1 MIKMCKF
8 HRVFLFIIS
17 FSLFIAC
24 SKDDPGTSE
33 PTRID
38 RSGNLRA
45 TGSSGED
52 LVSDARFTS
61 INVELVYV
69 NGNRPTDEAVAV
81 LKNFLERRVFK
92 PDGITFNLRG
102 VSSSGNAPF
111 DIDEIAQ
118 IERDERTAYNV
129 GDEIAVFIYFADGS
143 NEDDTNE
150 KFVLASSFRNTSIV
164 VYERTIRNFST
175 RPGAPSRGALEA
187 ATLNHEFGHLFGLVD
202 LGTPLTSD
210 HEDPNAQ
217 GHCIVTG
224 CLMRANLEF
233 GSGVVE
239 MIEGGGIPDLREACI
254 NDLQAIGGR

>member
-1 MIKMCKF
+1 MHKYQ
-8 HRVFLFIIS
+8 RVFLFIIS
-17 FSLFIAC
+17 FSFFISC
-24 SKDDPGTSE
+24 SKDATNTSE

-38 RSGNLRA
+38 RSGNLKA

-61 INVELVYV
+61 MNVELVYV
-69 NGNRPTDEAVAV
+69 NGNRPTDEALTV
-81 LKNFLERRVFK
+81 LKNFLERRTFK
-92 PDGITFNLRG
+92 PDGITFNLRA
-102 VSSSGNAPF
+102 VNSSGKAPF

-118 IERDERTAYNV
+118 IERDERTAYNA

-143 NEDDTNE
+143 NENDTNE
-150 KFVLASSFRNTSIV
+150 KFVLGSSFRNTSMVI
-164 VYERTIRNFST
+164 YERTIRNFST
-175 RPGAPSRGALEA
+175 RPGAPSRGAIEA

-210 HEDPNAQ
+210 HEDPNSE
-217 GHCIVTG
+217 GHCDIAG